1 MMNELSYDELMLVDG
16 GSNLG
21 NTLIVVGG
29 VLIAIGVPGVG
40 GIALGAACATIGLLS
55 SWE

>member
-1 MMNELSYDELMLVDG
+1 MMDELSYDELMLVDG

-40 GIALGAACATIGLLS
+40 GILLGATASAIGLLS
-55 SWE
+55 NWE